1 MSSVNRDNFTSFPVF
16 LFHLMALARI
26 SYRSLNEEID
36 ERIIHTLFVIL
47 EEKAFHL
54 SSLNLIF
61 SLGLI
66 HLIGGQLIQA
76 FGLSKYSFVF
86 PKNLLDRDYGIYI
99 FWQAKSFKGDI

>member
-26 SYRSLNEEID
+26 SYRSLNRSD

-54 SSLNLIF
+54 SSLNLMLA
-61 SLGLI
+61 LGLI
-66 HLIGGQLIQA
+66 HLIGGQLIQT
-76 FGLSKYSFVF
+76 FWFV
-86 PKNLLDRDYGIYI
+86 
-99 FWQAKSFKGDI
+99 